1 MGSASLEVG
10 SLGSGGMVTCPVVGP
25 RQHEHPGL
33 AARVMTRALAAVT
46 GLHSGPGA
54 TSSPGFAKIVLV
66 SI

>member
-1 MGSASLEVG
+1 MGSASLQVG

-25 RQHEHPGL
+25 HQHERPGL

-46 GLHSGPGA
+46 GLHGGPRA